1 MLFHSG
7 VVRKVGFEAGSWR
20 KWWKGSDSWRVC
32 PIFWGWPWL
41 KGWFGRRGFDGRAVH
56 RGIHGGAMVMESMGY
71 GYIKEGWNCLFLGGL
86 GERGCFR
93 GKSCYGHMLGHHKK
107 AYMLY

>member
-1 MLFHSG
+1 
-7 VVRKVGFEAGSWR
+7 
-20 KWWKGSDSWRVC
+20 
-32 PIFWGWPWL
+32 
-41 KGWFGRRGFDGRAVH
+41 
-56 RGIHGGAMVMESMGY
+56 MVMESMGY